1 MVGVV
6 DFGRLL
12 MAAAEAIVDFLLF
25 PVQPLYHL
33 ARDGA
38 A

>member
-12 MAAAEAIVDFLLF
+12 MAAVEAIVDFLMF

-33 ARDGA
+33 VRDSA
-38 A
+38 V